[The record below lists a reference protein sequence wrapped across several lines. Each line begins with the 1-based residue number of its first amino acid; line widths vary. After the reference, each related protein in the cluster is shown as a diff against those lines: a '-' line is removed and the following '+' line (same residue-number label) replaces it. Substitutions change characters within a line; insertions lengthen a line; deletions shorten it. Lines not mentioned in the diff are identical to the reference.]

1 MNRADELTEAG
12 VMLMKGFVLTGY
24 LAVITFLVWFAVHP
38 YSLAAWM
45 RALPPEAIALI
56 FLLALFMAGISAPL
70 FLMASVATK
79 ERQQGRGGY
88 VE

>member
-45 RALPPEAIALI
+45 KGVFA
-56 FLLALFMAGISAPL
+56 
-70 FLMASVATK
+70 
-79 ERQQGRGGY
+79 
-88 VE
+88 